1 MSNRVVVTGTGLV
14 SPIGIGILPFWR
26 SLMSGRSG
34 IAKIASFEAGDFR
47 VRFGC
52 EVKDFTAEEDHFWGR
67 SSQFAVAAARQALTD
82 SGIDLDRFDPA
93 RAGVILGG
101 SATDAPDEGCAQMA
115 FDVARRFNLSGP
127 VCSIWAAC
135 AAGNMALCQAFD
147 VVREG
152 RADWMLAGG
161 VDSFSKRAFTG
172 FSRLRLI
179 SPDLCRPFDLN
190 RRGLILGEGSGM
202 LVLESL
208 TSARRRGARIRA
220 EMRGYGLSCDGYQ
233 FVAPHPEG
241 RGAAMAMNRALAN
254 AAISPDEID
263 YISAHGTGTPSND
276 KTETRAIKRVFGSRA
291 SQIPVSSI
299 KALTGHCLGAAGAL
313 GAIACILGLESS
325 AIPPTWNYQTP
336 DPDCDLDCV
345 PNEPREKRIRTALNN
360 AYAFGG
366 NNSCVVL
373 SKFD

>member
-1 MSNRVVVTGTGLV
+1 MSNRVVVTGIGLV
-14 SPIGIGILPFWR
+14 SPVGIGILPFWR
-26 SLMSGRSG
+26 SLLSGRSG
-34 IAKIASFEAGDFR
+34 ISEIASFEASDFK
-47 VRFGC
+47 VRLGC
-52 EVKDFTAEEDHFWGR
+52 EVKDFTTEANHSSGR
-67 SSQFAVAAARQALTD
+67 SSQFAMAAARQALED
-82 SGIDLDRFDPA
+82 SGIDLDGLNPQ

-101 SATDAPDEGCAQMA
+101 SANESPEEGCAELV
-115 FDVARRFNLSGP
+115 FNVARRFNLAGP
-127 VCSIWAAC
+127 VCTIWAAC
-135 AAGNMALCQAFD
+135 AAGNMAVCQAFD
-147 VVREG
+147 AVREG

-161 VDSFSKRAFTG
+161 VDSFSKRAFIG

-202 LVLESL
+202 LLLESL
-208 TSARRRGARIRA
+208 ESARRRGARVRA
-220 EMRGYGLSCDGYQ
+220 EIRGYGLSCDGHH

-241 RGAAMAMNRALAN
+241 RGAALAMNRALAS
-254 AAISPDEID
+254 AAINPDEID

-276 KTETRAIKRVFGSRA
+276 KTETRAIKQVFGPRA
-291 SQIPVSSI
+291 SKIPVSSI

-313 GAIACILGLESS
+313 GAIACILGLES
-325 AIPPTWNYQTP
+325 AAVPPTWNYQTP

-366 NNSCVVL
+366 NNSCIVL